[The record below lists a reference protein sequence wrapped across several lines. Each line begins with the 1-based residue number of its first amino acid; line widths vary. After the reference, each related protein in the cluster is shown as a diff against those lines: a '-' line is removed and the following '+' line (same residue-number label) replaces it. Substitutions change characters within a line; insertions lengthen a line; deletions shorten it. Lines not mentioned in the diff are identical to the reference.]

1 MEKYYVL
8 ERFAL
13 MKTAVISTLDSM
25 MLKRKGIEKNQKNN
39 NIKNARKL
47 YKELESARKRLF
59 ACCNG
64 SL

>member
-25 MLKRKGIEKNQKNN
+25 MLKRKGIDKNRRITILKMHENCIRN
-39 NIKNARKL
+39 LNRHENDYPII
-47 YKELESARKRLF
+47 F
-59 ACCNG
+59 
-64 SL
+64 

>member
-25 MLKRKGIEKNQKNN
+25 MLKRKGIDKNQKNN

-47 YKELESARKRLF
+47 YKDLNRHENDYPIIF
-59 ACCNG
+59 
-64 SL
+64 

>member
-13 MKTAVISTLDSM
+13 MKTAVISTLDSK

-47 YKELESARKRLF
+47 YKELEIGTKTIIR
-59 ACCNG
+59 
-64 SL
+64 

>member
-25 MLKRKGIEKNQKNN
+25 MLKRKVVLI
-39 NIKNARKL
+39 
-47 YKELESARKRLF
+47 
-59 ACCNG
+59 
-64 SL
+64 SLLSLLINSE

>member
-25 MLKRKGIEKNQKNN
+25 MLNVRALRKIRRITILKMHENCIRNLN
-39 NIKNARKL
+39 RHENDYPII
-47 YKELESARKRLF
+47 F
-59 ACCNG
+59 
-64 SL
+64 

>member
-25 MLKRKGIEKNQKNN
+25 MLKRKGIDKNQKNN

-59 ACCNG
+59 
-64 SL
+64 